1 MLLKYSKFSLA
12 FLIGTLFSWFQK
24 KGFLILAKRENY
36 NNAEILTE
44 TYSTSF
50 HHILISDTY
59 RINAYNR
66 AIQKI
71 AAGKNVLNIG
81 IGPFAVMSELA
92 IAAIAKS
99 VTGVEASPETYK
111 AALNKLNP
119 KFYSKLILINCY
131 STNLKVPEDNAKYDL
146 LIHEI
151 IGSVGSDE
159 GSLAVIQD
167 AKKRLLVENA
177 TIIPRSFSTQ
187 IIPVSPLRKIT
198 LIESILSNIF
208 IGHKNFFNTEIKG
221 KGIYD
226 VFNFPID
233 KCISNPC
240 IFESVDFHSNFDLIQ
255 KNQFTFSIKD
265 KNQNKD
271 ILFDGFV
278 LYLELFVDEDNII
291 NSLAQRTS
299 WNVVYIKLLD
309 TPLLLQE
316 GDEIVVNCEIDART
330 TNTNYVLDATLP
342 DGNSYTYSWNG
353 SSPKSIGKI

>member
-36 NNAEILTE
+36 NDAEILTE

-59 RINAYNR
+59 RIKAYNR

-92 IAAIAKS
+92 IAANAKS

-111 AALNKLNP
+111 AALTKLNS
-119 KFYSKLILINCY
+119 KFYPKLILKNCY

-159 GSLAVIQD
+159 GSLPVIQD

-187 IIPVSPLRKIT
+187 IIPVSPLREIT
-198 LIESILSNIF
+198 LIESVLSKAF
-208 IGHKNFFNTEIKG
+208 MGHKNVFNSRIIG

-233 KCISNPC
+233 KCISDPC
-240 IFESVDFHSNFDLIQ
+240 IFESVDFHCNFDLIQ
-255 KNQFTFSIKD
+255 KNQFIFNVKSNKE
-265 KNQNKD
+265 NQG
-271 ILFDGFV
+271 ILFDGFL
-278 LYLELFVDEDNII
+278 LYIELFVDEDNII
-291 NSLAQRTS
+291 NSLAQKTS
-299 WNVVYIKLLD
+299 WNVVYIKILD
-309 TPLLLQE
+309 TPLLLQG
-316 GDEIVVNCEIDART
+316 GDKIIVNCEIDART
-330 TNTNYVLDATLP
+330 TNTNYVLDVTLP
-342 DGNSYTYSWNG
+342 DGNSYTYSWSG
-353 SSPKSIGKI
+353 SSPKSIGKL